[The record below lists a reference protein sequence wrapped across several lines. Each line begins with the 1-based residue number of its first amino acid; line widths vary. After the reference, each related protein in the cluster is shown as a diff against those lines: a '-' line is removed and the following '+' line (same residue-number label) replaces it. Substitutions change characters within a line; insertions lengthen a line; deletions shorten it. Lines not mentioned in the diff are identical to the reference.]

1 MPCKEGFRKNSGAL
15 FRTFRLGGA
24 LKKYR
29 PRNILNEI
37 VVPKVFEAQQGLK
50 RRRLRVYADSIS
62 GFLTIP
68 PAKLRGLNADQLME
82 HTGKIIRKPM
92 IK

>member
-1 MPCKEGFRKNSGAL
+1 MFFR
-15 FRTFRLGGA
+15 RGG
-24 LKKYR
+24 LKRRVFHVFPTRRGLKRYR